1 MACPGPLLLQADN
14 FTPPERTPW
23 GGTQIAR
30 RFKQAFVDDPQASI
44 GESWELS
51 VEPSFPS
58 RVATSDSRLADVV
71 AATPRAWLGDEI
83 AAQYGQTCLL
93 VKILDAGDNLSL
105 QVHPSWD
112 DQALDDDESG
122 KPETWIVLAQEQ
134 GAGIYLGFREG
145 VDEQDVAACLAR
157 GGRLDRLMNFV
168 PVEPGDVFQIR
179 AGTPHAVGRGVTLLE
194 PQAVK
199 PGKRAVTYRFW
210 DWNRLYDESGK
221 LNAVSGKGRPLHIRR
236 SLEVTN
242 WNAPRGEAFVDYCR
256 VDKRTNALEYE
267 CRGVVACELVTT
279 RWYRAICVSGTGTAE
294 AAFGAA
300 ESTLKALVCLSGEA
314 EVRTPEGA
322 LTLKAGQSAAVPAC
336 AEILTLALSD
346 ATLYVVE
353 ERCGAC

>member
-30 RFKQAFVDDPQASI
+30 RFKQALVDDPQALI

-71 AATPRAWLGDEI
+71 AAAPREWLGDEI

-168 PVEPGDVFQIR
+168 PVEAGDVFQIR

-256 VDKRTNALEYE
+256 VDKRTIAQEYE
-267 CRGVVACELVTT
+267 CSNVEAWEIVTT
-279 RWYRAICVSGTGTAE
+279 RWYRTICIAGTGTAQTS
-294 AAFGAA
+294 FDTPT
-300 ESTLKALVCLSGEA
+300 STLKALVCLSGEVT
-314 EVRTPEGA
+314 VRTPEGQ
-322 LTLKAGQSAAVPAC
+322 LTLQAGQSAAVPAC
-336 AEILTLALSD
+336 SERLTLRLD
-346 ATLYVVE
+346 EATLYVVE